1 MSISVEGKV
10 AVITGASSGIG
21 LFTTKA
27 FLEAGINVAG
37 WQRSEANID
46 HENFL
51 NVTCDVSKPESVK
64 QALEQTLEKFGR
76 IDILINN
83 AGFGFFGKLHETS
96 DEQWHA
102 MFNVNVHGVFNC
114 TKAVVPTMIKQQNGH
129 IVNISS
135 IAGKVA
141 VVEGAGYSATKF
153 AVTAMSH
160 AMFRELRQYNIKV
173 SVVYPG
179 SVNTHFFDNVDH
191 KLNAEDMIQ
200 PEELAQSLLQLVST
214 PPDYLPFE
222 LEVRTMRAK

>member
-1 MSISVEGKV
+1 MTVKDKV

-27 FLEAGINVAG
+27 FLDSGMKVSG
-37 WQRSEANID
+37 WQRSDANVE
-46 HENFL
+46 HENFR
-51 NVTCDVSKPESVK
+51 NVSCDVSKPDSVK
-64 QALEQTLEKFGR
+64 QALEQTLKAFGR

-83 AGFGFFGKLHETS
+83 AGFGYFKKLHETS
-96 DEQWHA
+96 DEEWHA

-114 TKAVVPTMIKQQNGH
+114 TRAVVPTMIQQQSGH

-141 VVEGAGYSATKF
+141 VVEGGGYSATKF

-179 SVNTHFFDNVDH
+179 SVNTHFFDNVEH
-191 KLNAEDMIQ
+191 KLKAEDMIQ
-200 PEELAQSLLQLVST
+200 PQDLAQSLLQVVST